1 MQFHEKN
8 DLFDFTS
15 FCLDFFKFS
24 GPLYANFSPQWKCK
38 QTEKHTCPWP
48 KDNIFRS
55 TGLCSGSSGI
65 KLWKDAKG
73 SHPGDR
79 IRINGVV
86 LLDSAKLVAMSKRG
100 ILMNSSPMC
109 LVTYSLIEKIT
120 LSGRSIRYKTIL
132 SNSLEKRNEKWVV
145 R

>member
-1 MQFHEKN
+1 MAKIGKAGLRSIKN
-8 DLFDFTS
+8 GNKVKNQS
-15 FCLDFFKFS
+15 
-24 GPLYANFSPQWKCK
+24 YV
-38 QTEKHTCPWP
+38 
-48 KDNIFRS
+48 
-55 TGLCSGSSGI
+55 
-65 KLWKDAKG
+65 
-73 SHPGDR
+73 PGDR

-132 SNSLEKRNEKWVV
+132 SNSLENKRKNGHVSIFFL
-145 R
+145 